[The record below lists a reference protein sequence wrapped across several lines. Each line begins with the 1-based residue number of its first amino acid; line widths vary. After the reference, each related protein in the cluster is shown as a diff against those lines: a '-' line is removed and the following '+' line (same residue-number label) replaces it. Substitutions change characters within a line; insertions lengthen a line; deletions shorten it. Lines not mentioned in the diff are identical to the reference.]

1 MTVNKDQNRID
12 AIAKRIKAL
21 RVEAGYT
28 SYEKFAIENGIA
40 RKQYWRLEKG
50 HNFKITSLF
59 RILDI
64 HGITLEEFGK
74 GLKI

>member
-1 MTVNKDQNRID
+1 MTPKKDQSRIE
-12 AIAKRIKAL
+12 AIAKRIKEL

-28 SYEKFAIENGIA
+28 SYEKFAVDNGLE

-50 HNFKITSLF
+50 HNFMITSLL

-64 HGITLEEFGK
+64 HSISLEEFAK
-74 GLKI
+74 GLKV